1 MDNQQMATE
10 DVIDLR
16 ELLMSLWQGKVIIA
30 IITAAALLISIIASF
45 FVMSEHY
52 ETKAVL
58 NAQPIEIATQQLK
71 DSNVIIDSL
80 TKLPSMTMDQYI
92 QQVKSTAVLEK
103 TVTALNLK
111 DDKGNPITAGRLSGM
126 VTVTNADKTNIIE
139 ITVKDTN
146 GQRAA
151 NIANELSRQYIQHVT
166 DNYNEQSQQVL
177 SSITEQ
183 SKIEKQNL
191 DDRSAELTAFIE
203 EYGSIE
209 LLKAEA
215 DDLVLQI
222 VSSKARLSNLEA
234 MIESDTSALN
244 TLIETA
250 ETELGTDLSQ
260 YLVNVSLN
268 TGSGNDDVSQTPQD
282 LIGQLQ
288 LNLASDDLGRAL
300 QRIELNRIQMRL
312 LNSLTSREA
321 MLTELEQFEDRL
333 REIKPQLADLEFQ
346 YNNLVS
352 NLDSAKL
359 TYQAYELKLREA
371 QLSIAADVA
380 ESSVTITREAS
391 VPGAPTSPNKKLN
404 LAIGLVLGLM
414 LGVFVV
420 LFRAYWKKGAVK
432 ASQQPA

>member
-1 MDNQQMATE
+1 MENQQMATE

-30 IITAAALLISIIASF
+30 VITAAALLISIIASF
-45 FVMSEHY
+45 FVMTEHY

-268 TGSGNDDVSQTPQD
+268 PEPGNDDVSQTPQD

-333 REIKPQLADLEFQ
+333 REIKPRLADLEFQ
-346 YNNLVS
+346 YNNLIS

-420 LFRAYWKKGAVK
+420 LFRAYWKKDAVSN
-432 ASQQPA
+432 A